1 MFERFGDQARRAVV
15 LSAEQARDLSH
26 NYIGTEH
33 LLLGLIAEGQGPAA
47 QVLTSMGVTVD
58 GVRGQIE
65 AKIGRGK
72 REPIGHIPFTPR
84 ARKVLELSFPEAMQL
99 GQSQV
104 GTGHILLAMLTE
116 GTGLASEILAE
127 RSAPAG
133 TIRELITRDFADDPG
148 TTAVAGQAAIG
159 EPGRPGEGWVQL
171 PVVPPVQVTW
181 HEILPLVTAI
191 EQRLSAIEKILGMKD
206 EQTGAAGPENV
217 RPSS

>member
-1 MFERFGDQARRAVV
+1 MFERFSDQARRAVV

-72 REPIGHIPFTPR
+72 REPTGHIPFTPR
-84 ARKVLELSFPEAMQL
+84 AKKVLELSFPEAMQL

-104 GTGHILLAMLTE
+104 GTGPILLAMLTE

-127 RSAPAG
+127 RSAPAQ

-148 TTAVAGQAAIG
+148 TGAVAGQAASS
-159 EPGRPGEGWVQL
+159 EPGRAGEGWVQAA
-171 PVVPPVQVTW
+171 VTQPLRITW
-181 HEILPLVTAI
+181 YEILPLVTAI
-191 EQRLSAIEKILGMKD
+191 EQRLSAIEEILGIKE
-206 EQTGAAGPENV
+206 EQTGSASPENV

>member
-1 MFERFGDQARRAVV
+1 MFERFSDQARRVVV
-15 LSAEQARDLSH
+15 LSAEQAQDLSH

-72 REPIGHIPFTPR
+72 RDPVGHIPFTPR
-84 ARKVLELSFPEAMQL
+84 AKKVLQLSFPEALEL

-104 GTGHILLAMLTE
+104 GTGHILLALLTE
-116 GTGLASEILAE
+116 GSGLASEILAE
-127 RSAPAG
+127 RSAPAA

-148 TTAVAGQAAIG
+148 LTAIDEQAGVD
-159 EPGRPGEGWVQL
+159 EPGQPGEGWARASVARPL
-171 PVVPPVQVTW
+171 HVTW

-191 EQRLSAIEKILGMKD
+191 EQRLSAIEEYLGMGS
-206 EQTGAAGPENV
+206 EETGSAGPENV

>member
-1 MFERFGDQARRAVV
+1 MFERFSDQARRVVV

-47 QVLTSMGVTVD
+47 QVLTAMGVTVD

-72 REPIGHIPFTPR
+72 RDPSGHIPFTPR
-84 ARKVLELSFPEAMQL
+84 AKKVLELSFPEAMQL

-116 GTGLASEILAE
+116 GSGLASEILAE
-127 RSAPAG
+127 RSAPAT

-148 TTAVAGQAAIG
+148 DSAVAEQAG
-159 EPGRPGEGWVQL
+159 LGSPGHPGEGAL
-171 PVVPPVQVTW
+171 HASAARPLHVTW
-181 HEILPLVTAI
+181 HEVLPLVAAI
-191 EQRLSAIEKILGMKD
+191 EQRLSAIEEHLGMRS
-206 EQTGAAGPENV
+206 E
-217 RPSS
+217 

>member
-1 MFERFGDQARRAVV
+1 MFERFSDQARRVVV

-26 NYIGTEH
+26 DYIGTEH

-72 REPIGHIPFTPR
+72 RDPIGHIPFTPR
-84 ARKVLELSFPEAMQL
+84 AKKVLQLSFPEAMQL

-116 GTGLASEILAE
+116 GSGLASEIRAE
-127 RSAPAG
+127 RSAPAT
-133 TIRELITRDFADDPG
+133 TIRELINRDFADDPG
-148 TTAVAGQAAIG
+148 ITTTAVTEQAAA
-159 EPGRPGEGWVQL
+159 PRPL
-171 PVVPPVQVTW
+171 HVTW
-181 HEILPLVTAI
+181 HEVLPLVTAI
-191 EQRLSAIEKILGMKD
+191 EQRLSAIEEHLGMRGD
-206 EQTGAAGPENV
+206 
-217 RPSS
+217 

>member
-1 MFERFGDQARRAVV
+1 MFERFSDQARRVVV

-26 NYIGTEH
+26 DYIGTEH

-72 REPIGHIPFTPR
+72 RDPIGHIPFTPR
-84 ARKVLELSFPEAMQL
+84 AKKVLQLSFPEAMQL

-116 GTGLASEILAE
+116 GSGLASEILAE
-127 RSAPAG
+127 RSAPAT
-133 TIRELITRDFADDPG
+133 TIRELINRDFADDPG
-148 TTAVAGQAAIG
+148 ITTTAVTEQAAA
-159 EPGRPGEGWVQL
+159 PRPL
-171 PVVPPVQVTW
+171 HVTW
-181 HEILPLVTAI
+181 HEVLPLVTAI
-191 EQRLSAIEKILGMKD
+191 EQRLSAIEEHLGMRGD
-206 EQTGAAGPENV
+206 
-217 RPSS
+217 